1 MAKDPLSERLEER
14 FDRIDEHLDAI
25 GADVRMLIPRI
36 DALQH
41 TMLRLGGA
49 ALIALLGLVATQLGL
64 IVTQL

>member
-1 MAKDPLSERLEER
+1 MPRDPILQRLEDR
-14 FDRIDEHLDAI
+14 FDRIDEDLDEISAEVS
-25 GADVRMLIPRI
+25 ALIPRI

-49 ALIALLGLVATQLGL
+49 ALIALLGLVAAQQGL